1 MTGMR
6 SHTSMAIGWMIVEI
20 FIERPLPAL
29 RAPFPVKG
37 QGKVSIYAFRE
48 DFVND

>member
-20 FIERPLPAL
+20 FIEETPPRPSGTLP
-29 RAPFPVKG
+29 RKG
-37 QGKVSIYAFRE
+37 AGKS
-48 DFVND
+48 